1 MNIVMATIYL
11 IVLEFITIFSWFAV
25 VVNIK
30 TIINLMVSA
39 VDMAQV
45 TQVGQNVINGLNIT
59 FLVLVIAWL
68 GWYAYVVH
76 SLTYETSMGTVSNRE
91 SRRW

>member
-11 IVLEFITIFSWFAV
+11 IVLEFTTIFAWFAV
-25 VVNIK
+25 VVYIK
-30 TIINLMVSA
+30 DIINLMVSA

-45 TQVGQNVINGLNIT
+45 TTVGQNVVTGLNVT
-59 FLVLVIAWL
+59 FLVLVFIWF

-76 SLTYETSMGTVSNRE
+76 SLTYETSFTQVPPRQV
-91 SRRW
+91 RRW